1 MEQAQDISAGQDACR
16 RSVPSLQLLAMRA
29 MDEVRACQSTE
40 METRLKREEQAE
52 VIRLRRAAEAKIAR
66 IQSKLAQDL
75 SAAQQAH
82 ALKADRE
89 RQQLV
94 DEQKAAVATMWPS
107 VEATAEGWVAC
118 AGGEACASKLTSA
131 ENGVQLFR
139 PDERELHSEG
149 CNGLSCTMH
158 ERYCEDCCLYP
169 TWPEHVYIR
178 GEDEEGSH
186 RDLVVCSWCSQFLCP
201 ECCKPHEPECKAEH
215 ENRCGYERSQCY
227 VSESEIDYGS
237 SISGR
242 ADGHCGQP
250 ADEVCRDGAEG
261 DDSEDDESPG
271 TCQVVTCGSC
281 SWVCQGFIW
290 SGVDRGEETECEVRL
305 CKRHAPPLVKPRK
318 KPRLGSSSS
327 SNEIAPSEDEEE
339 LYCGE
344 CDGELPEYSD
354 DDY

>member
-1 MEQAQDISAGQDACR
+1 MEQAQEISAGQDACR
-16 RSVPSLQLLAMRA
+16 RSVPSLQLLTMFAVNEA
-29 MDEVRACQSTE
+29 RACQLTE
-40 METRLKREEQAE
+40 LETRLKREEQAE

-94 DEQKAAVATMWPS
+94 DEQEAAVATMWPS

-131 ENGVQLFR
+131 ENGLQLFR

-227 VSESEIDYGS
+227 VSDESNEIF
-237 SISGR
+237 GR

-250 ADEVCRDGAEG
+250 ADEVCRDGE
-261 DDSEDDESPG
+261 EDDYS
-271 TCQVVTCGSC
+271 CQVVTCGSC
-281 SWVCQGFIW
+281 SWVCQGYRW
-290 SGVDRGEETECEVRL
+290 SGTDRGEETECEVRL
-305 CKRHAPPLVKPRK
+305 CKRHAPPLVKRRKQPRF
-318 KPRLGSSSS
+318 GSSSS

-339 LYCGE
+339 LYCGK
-344 CDGELPEYSD
+344 CDGDLPEYSD
-354 DDY
+354 GGY